1 MIHSMTGY
9 GSAKGAS
16 GNMDISVELK
26 SVNNRYLDCTIRLPR
41 GYAAVEESLK
51 NRVQKVVSRGK
62 VEVYVTVDTSRA
74 NDVRIAVNGPLAD
87 AYVSA
92 YSELAARAG
101 LKNDLTVG
109 ALSRF
114 PDVFTVEKRETDV
127 EVVGK
132 DMAAILDEALEDFN
146 GMRLREGEKLHA
158 ALICCLDRITEL
170 TGEVEVRSPET
181 VREYRARLE
190 QRLRDVLS
198 DRNVDETRLITEA
211 AIFADRVA
219 VSEETVR
226 LHSHVSQFRT
236 MLDSPDPVGKKC
248 DFLIQEMNRE
258 ANTIGSKC
266 NDAEMAKL
274 VVELKSEIEKLRE
287 QIQNVE

>member
-9 GSAKGAS
+9 GSAKGTS

-41 GYAAVEESLK
+41 GYAAVEENLK
-51 NRVQKVVSRGK
+51 SRIQKAVSRGK
-62 VEVYVTVDTSRA
+62 VEVYITVDASRA
-74 NDVRIAVNGPLAD
+74 DNVMIAVNGPLAD
-87 AYVSA
+87 AYVTA
-92 YSELAARAG
+92 YAELAARAG
-101 LKNDLTVG
+101 LKNDLTAG
-109 ALSRF
+109 TLSRF
-114 PDVFTVEKRETDV
+114 PDIFTVEKRETDV
-127 EVVGK
+127 ETVGR

-146 GMRLREGEKLHA
+146 RMRLREGEKLHT
-158 ALICCLDRITEL
+158 ALIGCLDRISEL
-170 TGEVEVRSPET
+170 TGQVEARSPET

-190 QRLRDVLS
+190 QRLRDVLA
-198 DRNVDETRLITEA
+198 DKNVDETRLITEA

-219 VSEETVR
+219 VAEETVR

-236 MLDSPDPVGKKC
+236 LLDSLEPVGKKC

-258 ANTIGSKC
+258 ANTIGSKG
-266 NDAEMAKL
+266 NDANMAKL